1 MPQTLTAEKTAAEN
15 KNTTAEILVKNGRK
29 KADFEKIYFFLSPF
43 ITVLILH
50 ILQLPYHHITKETF
64 VFYRKGAFVV
74 RIFRLGAVLFRL
86 AFFKQTY
93 RFLRFKFY
101 FRVPRRR
108 VVGYDEH
115 NKLAPFAD

>member
-15 KNTTAEILVKNGRK
+15 KNTTAEILVKTGRK

-64 VFYRKGAFVV
+64 VFFTAK
-74 RIFRLGAVLFRL
+74 VLL
-86 AFFKQTY
+86 SCVFFGSAL
-93 RFLRFKFY
+93 FF
-101 FRVPRRR
+101 
-108 VVGYDEH
+108 
-115 NKLAPFAD
+115 FASLF